1 MILTQLQEFRQ
12 ALYNCLGK
20 ARDAVFELMDA
31 VLVSPSIPSFVSL
44 SQSPVFRRQWSS
56 LYAALQDSRPPRR
69 KLMKLQVK
77 QMPTEE
83 QPLLAGDCS
92 VWMRPDAPTL
102 RERTVHRGRGE
113 SLGVGQNYS
122 TLAWVPEDS
131 GSWAL
136 PLHHER
142 ITSFETPTSKAAFQ
156 LKQVTRQLGVR
167 PLAVYDRGYG
177 NASFV
182 NQTQGVESDLRSAL
196 SLQPLCVG
204 SAGSV

>member
-102 RERTVHRGRGE
+102 RERTVH
-113 SLGVGQNYS
+113 
-122 TLAWVPEDS
+122 
-131 GSWAL
+131 
-136 PLHHER
+136 
-142 ITSFETPTSKAAFQ
+142 
-156 LKQVTRQLGVR
+156 
-167 PLAVYDRGYG
+167 
-177 NASFV
+177 
-182 NQTQGVESDLRSAL
+182 
-196 SLQPLCVG
+196 
-204 SAGSV
+204 